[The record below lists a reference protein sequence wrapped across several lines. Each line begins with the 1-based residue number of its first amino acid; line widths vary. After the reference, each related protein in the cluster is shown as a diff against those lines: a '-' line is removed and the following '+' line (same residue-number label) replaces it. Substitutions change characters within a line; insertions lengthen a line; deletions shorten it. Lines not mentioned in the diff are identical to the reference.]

1 MREAKTDW
9 VVRINR
15 LRRALVFKNYREFQQ
30 HQITIGA
37 IQLFPEPMMPVGRGL
52 HTESPL
58 LCHECECMPVSR
70 ILNC

>member
-1 MREAKTDW
+1 MREAKTDR

-15 LRRALVFKNYREFQQ
+15 PRRALVFKNYREFQQ

-37 IQLFPEPMMPVGRGL
+37 IQLFPETMMPVERGL
-52 HTESPL
+52 HTEARL
-58 LCHECECMPVSR
+58 LRHVCESMPVGR